1 VCALG
6 DAKVR
11 INISNPIHYEEP
23 TVGSCAVS
31 GLHRHGHS
39 WRLIR
44 VELGQGKEA
53 CNITLTNKLG
63 INRPY
68 YTRNFT
74 VTCNNNTRSLVI
86 KCAVMTIKDGITQLQ
101 VDGKL
106 IH

>member
-1 VCALG
+1 MYINVG
-6 DAKVR
+6 DAEVK
-11 INISNPIHYEEP
+11 IDIPNPIHYGEP

-31 GLHRHGHS
+31 GLRHRI
-39 WRLIR
+39 WRFIR
-44 VELGQGKEA
+44 IELGEGKEA

-74 VTCNNNTRSLVI
+74 ITCNNNTRSLGI
-86 KCAVMTIKDGITQLQ
+86 KCSVITVANGINKLQ

-106 IH
+106 IT